1 MFIDRKI
8 DLIRF
13 VKEYLGIELK
23 MHQIIMLRLLN
34 VYYSIRGMRKTS
46 HGYYWKYEQDVE
58 LNENIS
64 KGIEDNNENNPIC

>member
-23 MHQIIMLRLLN
+23 MHQIIMLRLLD

-46 HGYYWKYEQDVE
+46 YGYYWKYEQDFK
-58 LNENIS
+58 LNENTS
-64 KGIEDNNENNPIC
+64 KGIEDNENNPIC

>member
-34 VYYSIRGMRKTS
+34 VYYSIRGMRKQAMDIIGNMNKTLS
-46 HGYYWKYEQDVE
+46 
-58 LNENIS
+58 
-64 KGIEDNNENNPIC
+64 

>member
-13 VKEYLGIELK
+13 IKEYLGIELK

-34 VYYSIRGMRKTS
+34 VYYSIRGMRKQAMDIIGNMNKTLS
-46 HGYYWKYEQDVE
+46 
-58 LNENIS
+58 
-64 KGIEDNNENNPIC
+64 

>member
-13 VKEYLGIELK
+13 IKEYLGIELK

-34 VYYSIRGMRKTS
+34 VYYSIRGMRKQAMDIIRNMNKTLS
-46 HGYYWKYEQDVE
+46 
-58 LNENIS
+58 
-64 KGIEDNNENNPIC
+64 